1 MYTPPRKKGPR
12 RNDAQ
17 FTGKV
22 HFRLGDL
29 VRVIAGKDKGKEG
42 TVSRIIRAEG
52 KVVVEGINIVI
63 KHEKAR
69 PQPQRTSMGAGA
81 PQGGRM
87 ETAAPIHIAKVQL
100 VDPAD
105 NKTITRIGI
114 KTDANGERVRFAK
127 KSGGVIN
134 TNG

>member
-1 MYTPPRKKGPR
+1 M
-12 RNDAQ
+12 
-17 FTGKV
+17 
-22 HFRLGDL
+22 
-29 VRVIAGKDKGKEG
+29 IAGKDKGKEG
-42 TVSRIIRAEG
+42 TISRILRAEG
-52 KVVVEGINIVI
+52 KVVVEGVNIQI

-69 PQPQRTSMGAGA
+69 PQPQRTSIGGGA

-87 ETAAPIHIAKVQL
+87 EVAAPLDIAKVQL
-100 VDPAD
+100 VVPAD
-105 NKTITRIGI
+105 GKTVTRVGF

>member
-12 RNDAQ
+12 RNIAQ

-22 HFRLGDL
+22 LFRIGDT

-42 TVSRIIRAEG
+42 KVTQILRSEG

-63 KHEKAR
+63 KHQKPR
-69 PQPQRTSMGAGA
+69 QAGA
-81 PQGGRM
+81 PAVGGSTPQGGRIEQSSPM
-87 ETAAPIHIAKVQL
+87 HVGKVQL

-105 NKTITRIGI
+105 GKTLTRIGV
-114 KTDANGERVRFAK
+114 KMNEKGERVRFAK
-127 KSGGVIN
+127 KSGGVIS
-134 TNG
+134 NG